1 MTAAKDYS
9 VPISIITAAL
19 LISGAWIYT
28 SEVKIMAPGEKQE
41 SQESTEVVLPVRW
54 GDLGAKMASVG
65 AIDAKKLEALYASR
79 GGLSEEEKK
88 LLYDSDNDFLKITP
102 QNSGF
107 LLNLFW
113 ALGLANKNP
122 ILETGPMAQY
132 GDMGNFASTGGW
144 TLAKEGAMDHY
155 SRHKFFN
162 LTPEQQKLVERVS
175 KNIYRPCCDNPT
187 HFPDCNHGMAM
198 LGLLELMASQGVG
211 EEEMYEAALQVN
223 ALWFPEEYSTIAR
236 YLASKNQTLWAADPK
251 EILGRDYSSASGFRR
266 VASLVPQVKSQ
277 GGSGCSI

>member
-187 HFPDCNHGMAM
+187 YFPDCNHGMAM
-198 LGLLELMASQGVG
+198 LGFLELMASQGVG
-211 EEEMYEAALQVN
+211 EEEMYAAALQVN

>member
-198 LGLLELMASQGVG
+198 LGLLELMASQGIS
-211 EEEMYEAALQVN
+211 EQEMYEAALQVN
-223 ALWFPEEYSTIAR
+223 ALWFLEEYSTIAR

>member
-65 AIDAKKLEALYASR
+65 AIDAEKLQALYASR

-198 LGLLELMASQGVG
+198 LGLLELMASQGIS
-211 EEEMYEAALQVN
+211 EQEMYEAALQVN
-223 ALWFPEEYSTIAR
+223 ALWVLEEYSTIAR